1 MRLNDSRWSRGVC
14 HNEMSFPKKFLWGA
28 ASAAYQ
34 VEGACDED
42 GKGPSVWDMFCRK
55 EGAVWNGQSGAV
67 ACDHYHR
74 YKGDVGLMR
83 EIGLPAY
90 RFSISW
96 PRVLP
101 EGVGIVNARGLAF
114 YDKLVDELLAANITP
129 WVTLFHWDLPYA
141 LYCRGG
147 WLNPDSSDWFAEY
160 TRAVVAKLSDRVQH
174 WITLNEPQCFISLGY
189 QDGRH
194 APGDKLALKEL
205 LRVGHNALLAHG
217 KAAQV
222 IRRHSTLRPQIGY
235 APFAVL
241 SYPATDGPADI
252 RAARQDM
259 FTISAKHCWNNT
271 WWMDPVFKGHYPE
284 DGLKLFGKDAPS
296 FTQREMATICQPVD
310 FFGVN
315 VYHGNKVRA
324 GKGGKPERV
333 PPPVGHDLTAFRWPV
348 TPEAMYWGARFYW
361 ERYRHPIV
369 VTENGMSNID
379 WMALDGHVHDPQRI
393 DFTRRHL
400 LALERAIAAGVDV
413 RGYFHWSIMDNF
425 EWAEGF
431 KERFG
436 LIYVDYINQKRVLK
450 DSARWYKQIIAT
462 NGNCLHKQP

>member
-1 MRLNDSRWSRGVC
+1 
-14 HNEMSFPKKFLWGA
+14 MSFPEKFVWGA

-34 VEGACDED
+34 IEGAWNED
-42 GKGPSVWDMFCRK
+42 GKGPSVWDTFCQK
-55 EGAVWNGQSGAV
+55 KGAVWNGHSGAV

-74 YKGDVGLMR
+74 YQDDVALMR
-83 EIGLPAY
+83 GIGLQAY

-101 EGVGIVNARGLAF
+101 KGVGKVNARGLAF

-129 WVTLFHWDLPYA
+129 WVTLYHWDLPSA
-141 LYCRGG
+141 LCNRGG

-160 TRAVVAKLSDRVQH
+160 TRVVVAKLSDRVQH
-174 WITLNEPQCFISLGY
+174 WITLNEPQVFISLGY

-194 APGDKLALKEL
+194 APGDKLPFKKL

-222 IRRHSTLRPQIGY
+222 IRKHATLRPQIGY
-235 APFAVL
+235 APFAIL
-241 SYPATDGPADI
+241 SYPATNSAADI

-259 FTISAKHCWNNT
+259 FTISGKHCWNNT
-271 WWMDPVFKGHYPE
+271 WWMDPIFKGRYPE
-284 DGLKLFGKDAPS
+284 EGLKLFGKDAPS
-296 FTQREMATICQPVD
+296 FTSREMETICQPVD

-333 PPPVGHDLTAFRWPV
+333 PPPVGHDLTAFHWPV
-348 TPEAMYWGARFYW
+348 TPEVMHWGLRFYW

-379 WMALDGHVHDPQRI
+379 WRALDGRVHDPQRI
-393 DFTRRHL
+393 DFTRRYL

-413 RGYFHWSIMDNF
+413 RAYFHWSIMDNF
-425 EWAEGF
+425 EWADGY

-436 LIYVDYINQKRVLK
+436 LIYVDYINQKRILK
-450 DSARWYKQIIAT
+450 DSARWYKKIIAT
-462 NGNCLHKQP
+462 NGKCLHTEPSLP

>member
-1 MRLNDSRWSRGVC
+1 
-14 HNEMSFPKKFLWGA
+14 
-28 ASAAYQ
+28 
-34 VEGACDED
+34 
-42 GKGPSVWDMFCRK
+42 
-55 EGAVWNGQSGAV
+55 
-67 ACDHYHR
+67 
-74 YKGDVGLMR
+74 
-83 EIGLPAY
+83 
-90 RFSISW
+90 
-96 PRVLP
+96 
-101 EGVGIVNARGLAF
+101 
-114 YDKLVDELLAANITP
+114 
-129 WVTLFHWDLPYA
+129 VTLFHWDLPYS
-141 LYCRGG
+141 LHSRGA

-174 WITLNEPQCFISLGY
+174 WITLNEPQVFISLGY

-194 APGDKLALKEL
+194 APGDKLPFKKL

-222 IRRHSTLRPQIGY
+222 IRKHSTLRPQIGY

-241 SYPATDGPADI
+241 SYPATNRAADI
-252 RAARQDM
+252 RAAWQDM
-259 FTISAKHCWNNT
+259 FTISGKHCWNNT

-284 DGLKLFGKDAPS
+284 DGLKVFGKDAPS
-296 FTQREMATICQPVD
+296 FTQQEMETICQPVD

-315 VYHGNKVRA
+315 VYTGHKVRA
-324 GKGGKPERV
+324 GKGGEPERV

-348 TPEAMYWGARFYW
+348 TPESMYWGVRFYW

-379 WMALDGHVHDPQRI
+379 WVALDGRVHDPQRI

-413 RGYFHWSIMDNF
+413 SAYFHWSIMDNF

-436 LIYVDYINQKRVLK
+436 LIYVDYSNQKRVLK
-450 DSARWYKQIIAT
+450 DSARWYKQVIAT
-462 NGNCLHKQP
+462 NGKRLHKEP